1 MQATGVVGMGLLE
14 GHGTTNACSL
24 PENSAHFVRPSMR
37 DFYLKPTFDPSPNNF
52 GFARTGGNWGE
63 SGGYNIIVSMVDS
76 LYPWSYLLRSCSA
89 AAESDIQTC
98 Y

>member
-37 DFYLKPTFDPSPNNF
+37 DFYLKPTFYPSPNNL
-52 GFARTGGNWGE
+52 GFTRARGNWGE
-63 SGGYNIIVSMVDS
+63 SGVRIYSYYTPLKIYGRLAISMVVPPPV
-76 LYPWSYLLRSCSA
+76 LFGRGRK
-89 AAESDIQTC
+89 
-98 Y
+98 